1 MVSTMCTAIGGM
13 LAQHSVVPRLS
24 ILGLT
29 FQFITS
35 RISRDRYNSYHA
47 IYLDE
52 VTRLNLLDDLFV
64 PLLPHAEDSRIRTS
78 EELRFSLF
86 RHWNLYDSMYHS
98 SYVANKLG
106 IWQERGRK
114 KLQGLLA
121 KMGCVR
127 IAACYTS
134 SFLSQVF
141 PSTMPADIPTYGH

>member
-1 MVSTMCTAIGGM
+1 MICSGKHIVYMKARVNVGETHT
-13 LAQHSVVPRLS
+13 LVPRLS

-35 RISRDRYNSYHA
+35 RIPRDRYNSYHA

-52 VTRLNLLDDLFV
+52 VARMNPSEGLSV
-64 PLLPHAEDSRIRTS
+64 PLLPHAGDSQIRTS

-98 SYVANKLG
+98 GYVANKLG

-121 KMGCVR
+121 KMGWVQ
-127 IAACYTS
+127 IA
-134 SFLSQVF
+134 V
-141 PSTMPADIPTYGH
+141 